1 MVKIVISLGG
11 SIFSKDEGVDVD
23 YIREFSEAFLSLKNE
38 HEFYIVTGGGRTAR
52 NYIDAGRGLG
62 ANEDFLDT
70 MGIVATRLN
79 AMILKAAFGG
89 TELERV
95 PERVEEA
102 ENKDTGEIYVMGGT
116 VPGHSTDA
124 VSAMLAEQIGADL
137 LINATNVDGVYER
150 DPKKDPKAK
159 KYTHLTPKE
168 LLKIV
173 KTDSYQAGMSS
184 VIDPKAAE
192 IIQKN
197 RLKTAIVDG
206 RKVDNIISAIQG
218 EVRGTLLRHRL

>member
-11 SIFSKDEGVDVD
+11 SIFAKDHGVDLD
-23 YIREFSEAFLSLKNE
+23 YIRGFSEALLSLTSE

-62 ANEDFLDT
+62 ADEKFLDT
-70 MGIVATRLN
+70 MGIAATRLN
-79 AMILKAAFGG
+79 AMILRAALGN
-89 TELERV
+89 TN
-95 PERVEEA
+95 PNIPARVEEA
-102 ENKDTGEIYVMGGT
+102 KTTGREIFVMGGT
-116 VPGHSTDA
+116 VSGHSTDA

-150 DPKKDPKAK
+150 DPKKDPGAK
-159 KYTHLTPKE
+159 RYDRLTAEE
-168 LLKIV
+168 LIKIV
-173 KTDSYQAGMSS
+173 KTQGYRAGTSS

-192 IIQKN
+192 IIRKN

-206 RKVDNIISAIQG
+206 RNVDNIISAIHGKIQG
-218 EVRGTLLRHRL
+218 TTIET